1 MRLTSTCPP
10 GLAQDGDGIKAPAG
24 VFMPFADGI
33 FQGLVRMSGSY
44 KLP

>member
-10 GLAQDGDGIKAPAG
+10 GLAQNGDGIKAPAG
-24 VFMPFADGI
+24 VFMPFAGGI
-33 FQGLVRMSGSY
+33 FQGLVTMSGSY